1 MINLEIPKKF
11 KPLASQANQVAT
23 EVFRPISRK
32 YDAAEHAYPKEL
44 DMLASLIDGM
54 NEGSDIG
61 GAGAAGVRR
70 EANGDD
76 DGENRNGSNLS
87 TVLGIIELCWGDV
100 GLLLSMP
107 RQGLGNSAI
116 ASVATEEQLEHYG
129 GKWAA
134 MAITEPEAGSDSA
147 AIRTTAE
154 LDGDE
159 YVLNGEKIFVTSG
172 DRADLIVVW
181 ATLDR
186 SKGRAAI
193 KSFIVERDNPGLKLD
208 RLEHKLGIRAS
219 DTANFT
225 LQDCRVPKEALLG
238 DPEVDGKKGF
248 AGAMQTFDNTRP
260 LVAAMAVGVARA
272 ALEETRERLAEAGR
286 RGRLRHPRPLPARRR
301 GALPGDGGRLRGGL
315 AADPAG
321 RLDGR
326 QRQAQLA
333 AGLDGQGQGRP
344 HLRRRRPRLRRA
356 LRQRRLRRERAAR
369 EVGPRREDPRHL
381 RGDPADPAA
390 DRRPPAA
397 RQELAANCGNRRG
410 SGCPSPE
417 TVAAGAA
424 RLSVRRGTTRQATR
438 SPEGIGRGPPPIF
451 VRQTAGREPDR
462 GLDGASPA
470 SRLGIVAV
478 DARGR
483 TGGTGTSAN

>member
-32 YDAAEHAYPKEL
+32 YDEAEHDYPKEL

-70 EANGDD
+70 EQETTTARTATAPTSPPCSASSSSAGATSACCS
-76 DGENRNGSNLS
+76 RCRARGSATRRS
-87 TVLGIIELCWGDV
+87 
-100 GLLLSMP
+100 P
-107 RQGLGNSAI
+107 RWRPRS
-116 ASVATEEQLEHYG
+116 SSSSYG

-238 DPEVDGKKGF
+238 DPEVKEKGF
-248 AGAMQTFDNTRP
+248 AGVMETFDNTRP

-272 ALEETRERLAEAGR
+272 ALEETRKRLAEAGVEVDYDT
-286 RGRLRHPRPLPARRR
+286 PA
-301 GALPGDGGRLRGGL
+301 LSQH
-315 AADPAG
+315 AAAARFLEMEADYEAAWLLTLQAAWMADNGKPNSLQASMAKAKAG
-321 RLDGR
+321 RTCVDVTLGCVE
-326 QRQAQLA
+326 LC
-333 AGLDGQGQGRP
+333 GS
-344 HLRRRRPRLRRA
+344 
-356 LRQRRLRRERAAR
+356 RRLRRERAAG

-390 DRRPPAA
+390 DRRPAAA
-397 RQELAANCGNRRG
+397 REEFHGTAGSEQVGRRRRG
-410 SGCPSPE
+410 PLPE
-417 TVAAGAA
+417 TVAQLSGLEGSQPGHLSLRESDP
-424 RLSVRRGTTRQATR
+424 RLLQDSCL
-438 SPEGIGRGPPPIF
+438 
-451 VRQTAGREPDR
+451 RQT
-462 GLDGASPA
+462 
-470 SRLGIVAV
+470 LGP
-478 DARGR
+478 
-483 TGGTGTSAN
+483 

>member
-32 YDAAEHAYPKEL
+32 YDVAEHEYPKEL

-70 EANGDD
+70 DASDA

-154 LDGDE
+154 VDGDE

-238 DPEVDGKKGF
+238 DPEVKEKGF
-248 AGAMQTFDNTRP
+248 AGVMETFDNTRP
-260 LVAAMAVGVARA
+260 LVAAMAVGLTRA
-272 ALEETRERLAEAGR
+272 ALEETRRHLSEAGVEIDYSV
-286 RGRLRHPRPLPARRR
+286 PA
-301 GALPGDGGRLRGGL
+301 LSQH
-315 AADPAG
+315 AAAARFLEMEADYEASWLLTLQAAWMADNGKPNSLQASMAKAKAG
-321 RLDGR
+321 RTCVDVSLGCVELCGAVGYGENELLEKWARDAKILDIFEGT
-326 QRQAQLA
+326 QQIQL
-333 AGLDGQGQGRP
+333 LI
-344 HLRRRRPRLRRA
+344 
-356 LRQRRLRRERAAR
+356 
-369 EVGPRREDPRHL
+369 V
-381 RGDPADPAA
+381 
-390 DRRPPAA
+390 A
-397 RQELAANCGNRRG
+397 RQLLGKSSAELR
-410 SGCPSPE
+410 
-417 TVAAGAA
+417 
-424 RLSVRRGTTRQATR
+424 
-438 SPEGIGRGPPPIF
+438 
-451 VRQTAGREPDR
+451 
-462 GLDGASPA
+462 
-470 SRLGIVAV
+470 
-478 DARGR
+478 
-483 TGGTGTSAN
+483 